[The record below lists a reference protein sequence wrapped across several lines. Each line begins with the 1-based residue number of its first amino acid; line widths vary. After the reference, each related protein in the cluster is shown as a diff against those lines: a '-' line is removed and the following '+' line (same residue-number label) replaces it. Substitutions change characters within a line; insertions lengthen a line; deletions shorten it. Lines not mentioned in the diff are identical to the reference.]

1 MNKGS
6 AKLSR
11 FFSFI
16 FVLSFNQSH
25 FFFLFGQLSLVI
37 EQSPSLSFV
46 HSHRW
51 VEKLRKETN
60 ETMKVN
66 SQLVIRLCEPYNEIR
81 VMVWRN
87 RGEIRE
93 MNRFL
98 VLARFLIYLI
108 LLSFRG
114 NCVKKAQFD
123 TIGGIFIESFRISFA
138 ILILFVLSTNRTDF
152 TWILEYGYFIWS
164 PYCFSH
170 IDDIKK
176 VRQINSLG

>member
-11 FFSFI
+11 FFSFS
-16 FVLSFNQSH
+16 SFCLLTNPI

-46 HSHRW
+46 DSHRW

-98 VLARFLIYLI
+98 VLARFLIFSV
-108 LLSFRG
+108 LLSFRVLEIARKRAVWYHWW
-114 NCVKKAQFD
+114 NIHRDFSH
-123 TIGGIFIESFRISFA
+123 F
-138 ILILFVLSTNRTDF
+138 LSTNRTDF
-152 TWILEYGYFIWS
+152 MIWI
-164 PYCFSH
+164 
-170 IDDIKK
+170 
-176 VRQINSLG
+176 

>member
-11 FFSFI
+11 FFFFSSFCLLTNPI
-16 FVLSFNQSH
+16 L
-25 FFFLFGQLSLVI
+25 FFLFGQLSLVI

-46 HSHRW
+46 DSHRW

-98 VLARFLIYLI
+98 VLARFLIFSV
-108 LLSFRG
+108 LLSFRVLEIARKRAVWYHWW
-114 NCVKKAQFD
+114 NIHRDFSH
-123 TIGGIFIESFRISFA
+123 F
-138 ILILFVLSTNRTDF
+138 LSTNRTDF
-152 TWILEYGYFIWS
+152 MIWI
-164 PYCFSH
+164 
-170 IDDIKK
+170 
-176 VRQINSLG
+176 